1 MACYDGGRMQ
11 LLDHLFG
18 RREQRWFENGAAGAR
33 RAKFQG
39 HAVSAGRRIPVLGT
53 SVARE
58 GIAFVS
64 PLALATADFE
74 LTFRLRERTIPTLV
88 HVDESDSVQAAERVL
103 HRYFC
108 TFTAIAADDWD
119 AVVRYVD
126 NQPEPAQ
133 PASVKKTD
141 NEFRA
146 LPIAVQNAIVDQ
158 LVAAGRL
165 ERPAPGTVPLI
176 RMIAGLPRGVERD
189 RTAQEVLIHSKVERD
204 EGMRSFDTRFRVY
217 ANGKI
222 DLIS

>member
-1 MACYDGGRMQ
+1 MQ

-39 HAVSAGRRIPVLGT
+39 HAVSGGRRVPVLGT

-64 PLALATADFE
+64 PLELAARDLE

-88 HVDESDSVQAAERVL
+88 HVDESDTVQAAERLV

-126 NQPEPAQ
+126 NKPEPVQ
-133 PASVKKTD
+133 PAGVKKAD
-141 NEFRA
+141 DEFRA
-146 LPIAVQNAIVDQ
+146 LPIAVQNAVVDQ
-158 LVAAGRL
+158 LVRARRL

-176 RMIAGLPRGVERD
+176 RMVAGLPRGVDGD
-189 RTAQEVLIHSKVERD
+189 RTAQDVLIHSKVARD
-204 EGMRSFDTRFRVY
+204 DEMRSYDTRFRVY
-217 ANGKI
+217 ANGQI
-222 DLIS
+222 ELIA